1 MPLIKCPYCGNPVS
15 DRAQKCP
22 HCGVELRMPG
32 NMNPQSYSPGVN
44 AAVPPAVQM
53 PVESEQ
59 EREAKRNEARYTSL
73 INALET
79 ELVKVRRKKVALIFE
94 SDGVV
99 TEESKAYLENIKAE
113 LEALAEK
120 GYGIKGEATAKISE
134 ALENQKQRP
143 NHNLEVAAALIC
155 AVVLIVFVAGSWI
168 VGANSMKAYD
178 ASSEELISLV
188 EDQRFDE
195 ARKFAAKTA
204 AAFKP
209 GYLKFMIKSKSIQR
223 DAFIEAAIDQFV
235 DERVGQINTFIDAN
249 RGRIDS
255 FTWSL
260 VEEAM
265 KYRPEDSRLKK
276 FKQQYLNQ

>member
-22 HCGVELRMPG
+22 HCGVELRMLGNTNSQGVAPG
-32 NMNPQSYSPGVN
+32 GNV
-44 AAVPPAVQM
+44 VPPAVQM

-59 EREAKRNEARYTSL
+59 VREAQRNEARYTSL

-94 SDGVV
+94 SDGIV
-99 TEESKAYLENIKAE
+99 TEESKTYLENIKTE
-113 LEALAEK
+113 LDALAEK
-120 GYGIKGEATAKISE
+120 GYGIKGEAAAKISE

-155 AVVLIVFVAGSWI
+155 AVVLIVFAAGSWI
-168 VGANSMKAYD
+168 MGANSMKAYD
-178 ASSEELISLV
+178 ASSEELNSLV

-195 ARKFAAKTA
+195 ARKLAARTA

-209 GYLKFMIKSKSIQR
+209 RYLKFLIKSKSIQR
-223 DAFIEAAIDQFV
+223 DAFIEASIDKFV
-235 DERVGQINTFIDAN
+235 DERVGQIDTFIDAN
-249 RGRIDS
+249 RGKIDS

-276 FKQQYLNQ
+276 YKQQYLNQ